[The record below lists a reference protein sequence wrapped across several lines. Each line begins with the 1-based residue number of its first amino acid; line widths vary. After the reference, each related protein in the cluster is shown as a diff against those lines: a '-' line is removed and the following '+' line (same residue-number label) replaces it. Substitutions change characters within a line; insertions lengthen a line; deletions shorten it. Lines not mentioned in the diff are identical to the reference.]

1 MHETEE
7 KQEMKEACETEEAY
21 ETEEAHETEEV
32 YATEERQEMEENKK
46 KSGYGFYIVLAAV
59 VLGSFAFRAWWTSTF
74 GGVQV
79 DGSSMEQTLQDGEN
93 LLMKF
98 VHDGKGLERGDII
111 VVNVGG
117 YEEFA
122 SSDVQFIIKR
132 LIAVEG
138 DKVKCTDGQISIC
151 YAGTTEYVPLV
162 EEYAYYGGMPGKE
175 ITDYDF
181 AEYVVQEDEIFFLGD
196 NRFNSCD
203 SRYQEMGGSH
213 LKGRLYKETDVYG
226 VVPEWALEHQELIA
240 KICFR

>member
-1 MHETEE
+1 MYEIEEIVGLETEKDLEEIEEIEEIEEMPQKEEE
-7 KQEMKEACETEEAY
+7 K
-21 ETEEAHETEEV
+21 
-32 YATEERQEMEENKK
+32 ENNK
-46 KSGYGFYIVLAAV
+46 KSGYIFYVMLAV
-59 VLGSFAFRAWWTSTF
+59 VVLCSFGFRIWWTKTF

-93 LLMKF
+93 LLMEF

-122 SSDVQFIIKR
+122 SSEIQFIIKR

-162 EEYAYYGGMPGKE
+162 EEYAYYGGMPGKV
-175 ITDYDF
+175 ITD
-181 AEYVVQEDEIFFLGD
+181 
-196 NRFNSCD
+196 
-203 SRYQEMGGSH
+203 
-213 LKGRLYKETDVYG
+213 
-226 VVPEWALEHQELIA
+226 
-240 KICFR
+240 